1 MNTIKVAI
9 ADDHKL
15 FRSGLISLLDT
26 TENIRVVLEVGTG
39 KELAEQ
45 MTGMVID
52 VVLMDVE
59 MPEMDGIEASRLL
72 RKTSPQTK
80 IVMLSA
86 HNEKGLILHAIENGA
101 CGYLLKDTDRDE
113 LIDAINTVMQNG
125 FCFNKDISNLLLK
138 GIVDKEQIQTTFSNK
153 PQLTERELKILELV
167 CKELTNVEISEKLFL
182 SPRTVEGH
190 RQRMIEKIGAR
201 NTVGLVLFALKN
213 KLVEI

>member
-1 MNTIKVAI
+1 MNHIKVAI

-15 FRSGLISLLDT
+15 FRSGIISLLDS
-26 TENIRVVLEVGTG
+26 TENIRVVLEAGTG
-39 KELAEQ
+39 KELSEQ
-45 MTGMVID
+45 ITGMSVD

-59 MPEMDGIEASRLL
+59 MPDMDGIEASRLL
-72 RKTSPQTK
+72 RKIAPQTK

-86 HNEKGLILHAIENGA
+86 HNEKRLILHAVENGA

-113 LIDAINTVMQNG
+113 LVEAINTVMQNG

-138 GIVDKEQIQTTFSNK
+138 GIVNKEQFQTTFSNK
-153 PQLTERELKILELV
+153 PQLTERELSVLELI
-167 CKELTNVEISEKLFL
+167 CKELTNAEISEKLFL